1 MPRVR
6 LRQIALVGQN
16 IDYSKNTLCAMF
28 DTYVAFRDPGIVP
41 SFGGMFNIL
50 LQFGDCF
57 LEVVSPTDEGY
68 GVNSTSA
75 KLLKKSNGD
84 CGYMA
89 ILQVDDVAHT
99 SQKLAAGGGR
109 MVLGSGQVIKG
120 EVGEGSAK
128 GVKGFRVKVGDSL
141 PKDKGTVSMINLQWH
156 PKDYGTLMETEEQW
170 PAHRGAE
177 GSWLPAG
184 NGWQND
190 YKRRSSAVCEEFAGI
205 EIALKGG
212 KSACEAMAKKW
223 SDGLEV
229 PLLQDGRIG
238 VQLTGSTVE
247 FIEAG
252 SDGVTGIVAISVYA
266 APGRPKAFLG
276 EVKFHGI
283 RWKLVDR
290 NGQYNTQPKYETKL
304 GASKM

>member
-1 MPRVR
+1 
-6 LRQIALVGQN
+6 
-16 IDYSKNTLCAMF
+16 
-28 DTYVAFRDPGIVP
+28 
-41 SFGGMFNIL
+41 
-50 LQFGDCF
+50 
-57 LEVVSPTDEGY
+57 
-68 GVNSTSA
+68 
-75 KLLKKSNGD
+75 
-84 CGYMA
+84 
-89 ILQVDDVAHT
+89 
-99 SQKLAAGGGR
+99 
-109 MVLGSGQVIKG
+109 
-120 EVGEGSAK
+120 
-128 GVKGFRVKVGDSL
+128 
-141 PKDKGTVSMINLQWH
+141 MINLQWH

-184 NGWQND
+184 NGWQKD

-212 KSACEAMAKKW
+212 KNACEAMAKTW
-223 SDGLEV
+223 SEGLEV

-247 FIEAG
+247 FIESG
-252 SDGVTGIVAISVYA
+252 SNGVTGIVAISVYA

-290 NGQYNTQPKYETKL
+290 NGQYNTQPKYETML
-304 GASKM
+304 GAAKM

>member
-1 MPRVR
+1 
-6 LRQIALVGQN
+6 
-16 IDYSKNTLCAMF
+16 
-28 DTYVAFRDPGIVP
+28 
-41 SFGGMFNIL
+41 
-50 LQFGDCF
+50 
-57 LEVVSPTDEGY
+57 
-68 GVNSTSA
+68 
-75 KLLKKSNGD
+75 
-84 CGYMA
+84 
-89 ILQVDDVAHT
+89 
-99 SQKLAAGGGR
+99 

-290 NGQYNTQPKYETKL
+290 NGQYNTQPKYETML